1 MRKLRKKIYKHKVNQ
16 NQSDKKPINKT
27 QDISSILMNIFQKR
41 NVPSSI
47 ITSIKNKRNIDIFNL
62 KSLVI
67 GM

>member
-1 MRKLRKKIYKHKVNQ
+1 MRKLRKKIYKHKINQ
-16 NQSDKKPINKT
+16 NQTDKKAIHKT
-27 QDISSILMNIFQKR
+27 QDISLILMNIFQKR